1 MRQGK
6 FSWLGVITVAI
17 LIFVNAPFLIIVPSS
32 FTAAGYLSF
41 PPEGFSLDWYK
52 QILDRPEFIEAF
64 WFSLQL
70 AAITAILSTLIGT
83 MAAIAISK
91 YQFKGKNF
99 ISGLLLS
106 PLTVPSLIIGI
117 AALLFFTRLGIGGTF
132 LGLLL
137 AHILISIPYVVRL
150 VLTGLTTFDYT
161 LEKAAYMLGARP
173 VHVFWDITL
182 PMLRPA
188 ILSGF
193 IFSFLTSFDNVT
205 VSLFLV
211 APDTTTLPLAIFTYM
226 QESLDPMVASMSS
239 VVILISL
246 FFIFLLEKVYGLDRL
261 FGLNAQQH

>member
-1 MRQGK
+1 MRQGR

-41 PPEGFSLDWYK
+41 PPEGFSFDWYK

-64 WFSLQL
+64 SLQL
-70 AAITAILSTLIGT
+70 AAITAVFSTLIGT

-91 YQFKGKNF
+91 YQFKGKNV
-99 ISGLLLS
+99 ISSLLLS

-117 AALLFFTRLGIGGTF
+117 AALLFFTRLGLGGTF

-173 VHVFWDITL
+173 VHVFWDITI

-226 QESLDPMVASMSS
+226 QESLDPMVASISS